1 MKVKL
6 FGICAVLALTL
17 AVPTAAISLEPTD
30 TTDSLVL
37 EASSQ
42 YATIE
47 DGKLHVNFDRLNA
60 DSVTTID
67 EVFTVQTTD
76 DDVAAITLEAESEGI
91 SFYQSDYPDV
101 AVDTD
106 TPLILETGESQGVGM
121 AIDSR
126 DAEEGTLSFTIHV
139 IYEDDDD
146 DESEAE
152 PPELVNVTVSDTEV
166 TVGETITV
174 TGVYQG
180 STQSMVTTAT
190 LTQDDVVVTQRRIMV
205 FGGQT
210 ETVSFD
216 RTMDTPGTFEVG
228 IDGQTETVT
237 VTEPAEPAAQAANIS
252 VTNATLDRT
261 HVRPGE
267 QATVAITVTNAGDAT
282 GERTLEFAVG
292 NFVVETKTVTLE
304 PGETREIRFEQR
316 FERVGTYSLA
326 VNSVDVGTV
335 TVAEEGTV
343 AAAIADLPNEAAPA
357 LAVPLALGAGL
368 VAHRRR
374 S

>member
-1 MKVKL
+1 MHTRHIVVAIL
-6 FGICAVLALTL
+6 LTVVLAM
-17 AVPTAAISLEPTD
+17 PTAAVTLADD
-30 TTDSLVL
+30 TGDVRFQT
-37 EASSQ
+37 SSQ

-47 DGKLHVNFDRLNA
+47 NGQLHIDFDRLNA
-60 DSVTTID
+60 DSVTTVD
-67 EVFTVQTTD
+67 EVFTVRATGD
-76 DDVAAITLEAESEGI
+76 EVAVIALEAESEGV
-91 SFYQSDYPDV
+91 SFYRSENPSV

-106 TPLILETGESQGVGM
+106 TPLVLESGESQGVGI
-121 AIDSR
+121 AINSR
-126 DAEEGTLSFTIHV
+126 EAEEDTSSFAIHV

-146 DESEAE
+146 DESDAE

-166 TVGETITV
+166 TIGETITV

-190 LTQDDVVVTQRRIMV
+190 LSEDDVVVTQRRIMV

-216 RTMDTPGTFEVG
+216 RTMDRPGTFEVG

-237 VTEPAEPAAQAANIS
+237 VTEPAEPTAQAANIT
-252 VTNATLDRT
+252 VTNATPEQT
-261 HVRPGE
+261 QIQPGE
-267 QATVAITVTNAGDAT
+267 RATVAVTVTNSGEEA

-292 NFVVETKTVTLE
+292 GFVVETTTVALE
-304 PGETREIRFEQR
+304 PGETHEIRFGQDL
-316 FERVGTYSLA
+316 ERLGTYALA
-326 VNSVDVGTV
+326 VNGVDVGTV

-343 AAAIADLPNEAAPA
+343 AAAIADFPNEAAPA

-368 VAHRRR
+368 IAHRRR